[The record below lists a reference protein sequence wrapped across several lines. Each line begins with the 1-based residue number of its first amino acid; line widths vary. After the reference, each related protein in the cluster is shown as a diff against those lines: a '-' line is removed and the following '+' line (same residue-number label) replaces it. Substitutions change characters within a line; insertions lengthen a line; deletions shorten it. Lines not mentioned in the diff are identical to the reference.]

1 MRRAIILALALAA
14 GASAAA
20 HPGATPS
27 RYLIEVTIRS
37 ADGKVDTPSLL
48 VDVEKSAAF
57 MKADKGYWFKM
68 MARPHASG
76 RVEVDLDRVVSLP
89 QGLMHYGSS
98 IELQAGGEPSEITS
112 GDVRF
117 TVRARAAD

>member
-1 MRRAIILALALAA
+1 MKRAIILGLALA
-14 GASAAA
+14 GGLGTAA
-20 HPGATPS
+20 HAAETPS
-27 RYLIEVTIRS
+27 RYLVEVTIRS

-57 MKADKGYWFKM
+57 MKADKNAWFKM

-89 QGLMHYGSS
+89 EGLMHYGSS
-98 IELQAGGEPSEITS
+98 IELQAGAEPSVITS
-112 GDVRF
+112 GEMRF